1 MEEIMSLFKRGIASF
16 MVVCVTAL
24 GLPLHANAGIVSTQE
39 VASATAERAKVE
51 AFLARDD
58 VRQELQAQGITSVA
72 ALDRVNMM
80 TDAEVTQ
87 LAGRIDQAPAGG
99 DILGTIAGIAVL
111 LLITDILGFTT
122 VYPFTNSI
130 R

>member
-1 MEEIMSLFKRGIASF
+1 MNKFKRGVASF

-39 VASATAERAKVE
+39 VASASADRAKVE

-58 VRQELQAQGITSVA
+58 VRKGLEAQGITSVA
-72 ALDRVNMM
+72 ALDRVKMM
-80 TDAEVTQ
+80 TDEEVTQ

-99 DILGTIAGIAVL
+99 DVLGTIVGVAVL
-111 LLITDILGFTT
+111 LLITDILGFTKI
-122 VYPFTNSI
+122 YPFTRSV

>member
-1 MEEIMSLFKRGIASF
+1 MSKFKRGVASF
-16 MVVCVTAL
+16 MVVCVTSL

-39 VASATAERAKVE
+39 VASVSADRAKIE

-58 VRQELQAQGITSVA
+58 VRKGLEAQGISSVA

-87 LAGRIDQAPAGG
+87 LAGRIDQAPAGA
-99 DILGTIAGIAVL
+99 DVLGTIVGVAVL
-111 LLITDILGFTT
+111 LLLTDILGLTK
-122 VYPFTNSI
+122 VYPFTRSV